1 MIYIIIQ
8 NNDLSNIHNHNTMSR
23 CPNTIMFLQH
33 PTFPQLRINRFI
45 TDNVIGI
52 IAIYKET
59 LLRCIKC

>member
-1 MIYIIIQ
+1 MTYRIFITIIQ
-8 NNDLSNIHNHNTMSR
+8 RLDV
-23 CPNTIMFLQH
+23 PNSIMFLQH

-45 TDNVIGI
+45 TDNGIGL